1 MITIENVE
9 DFPARARGAY
19 VTVGNFDGVH
29 RGHQRLIGRL
39 RARADAAG
47 VPALAVTFDPHPV
60 ALLRPDKAPVPLVW
74 PEREIALLEEAGAT
88 EVAAFRTGR
97 WLLDLTAREF
107 FDRVIRR
114 QFAARGMV
122 EGPNFAFG
130 HDRQGNVEILG
141 GWCAAAGIEFEV
153 VEPISDHGQLISSS
167 RIRQSLH
174 EGKVEEA
181 SRFLGRPHRIRGVVT
196 HGAGRGAGLGIPT
209 INLDGIDTLIPLDG
223 VYAAR
228 VFVPG
233 AESQPGAWAAACN
246 IGPNP
251 TFGEQIRKVEAHLI
265 GFAGDLYGRSV
276 ELDFLARLRSTRA
289 FANLDDLLSQI
300 RSDIERTRQI
310 CDIAW
315 SVKHVYL
322 PPLELQRHILS
333 PLDLRIGRTIP
344 LGCLARYHAQS
355 KLNLA
360 GEFRP
365 LSSLYPHGV
374 ESCPT
379 MTMSSSVTIG
389 SRPDCDLVVNVP
401 SVSGHHCRLTRDET
415 GFVLE
420 DLNSTNGTFVNGERI
435 RGAVRVRLTATD
447 TIHLG
452 SHALSAERLLSLIDR
467 QPAPAISFRGAENA
481 SFAPIIPLS
490 PWR

>member
-114 QFAARGMV
+114 QVAARGMV

-130 HDRQGNVEILG
+130 HDRHGNVEILG

-181 SRFLGRPHRIRGVVT
+181 SKGTARQHIAIKAGISADNAKRINKFIKDMNLKGVQSQT
-196 HGAGRGAGLGIPT
+196 QGDQL
-209 INLDGIDTLIPLDG
+209 
-223 VYAAR
+223 R
-228 VFVPG
+228 VSG
-233 AESQPGAWAAACN
+233 KK
-246 IGPNP
+246 
-251 TFGEQIRKVEAHLI
+251 R
-265 GFAGDLYGRSV
+265 
-276 ELDFLARLRSTRA
+276 
-289 FANLDDLLSQI
+289 DDLQAVISALKGE
-300 RSDIERTRQI
+300 DFG
-310 CDIAW
+310 IA
-315 SVKHVYL
+315 
-322 PPLELQRHILS
+322 LQF
-333 PLDLRIGRTIP
+333 T
-344 LGCLARYHAQS
+344 
-355 KLNLA
+355 N
-360 GEFRP
+360 FR
-365 LSSLYPHGV
+365 
-374 ESCPT
+374 
-379 MTMSSSVTIG
+379 
-389 SRPDCDLVVNVP
+389 D
-401 SVSGHHCRLTRDET
+401 
-415 GFVLE
+415 
-420 DLNSTNGTFVNGERI
+420 
-435 RGAVRVRLTATD
+435 
-447 TIHLG
+447 
-452 SHALSAERLLSLIDR
+452 
-467 QPAPAISFRGAENA
+467 
-481 SFAPIIPLS
+481 
-490 PWR
+490 